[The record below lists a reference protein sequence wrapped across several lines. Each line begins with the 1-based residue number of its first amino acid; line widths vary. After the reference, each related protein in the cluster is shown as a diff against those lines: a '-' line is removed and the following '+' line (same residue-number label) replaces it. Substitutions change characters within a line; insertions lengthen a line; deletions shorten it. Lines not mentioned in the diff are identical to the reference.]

1 MQSQPVKSMRYVEL
15 NPESIEQALNEWS
28 PRLAGAGVVALLP
41 EAEKDG
47 VPILQTICRQRGLA
61 LAGAIFPALVGE
73 QRFLTQ
79 GAWLLCF
86 DRMPPYFLLPAVNA
100 AGDAAGQIVAA
111 AREGL
116 KACPAE
122 APKPTLF
129 MIFDGMVPNVA
140 SILDGIYLALSNRVE
155 YGGINAGSET
165 FQPMPCLFDT
175 TQLVGDGVLGLLLPG
190 SMAPMLEHGFA
201 QPERA
206 MSATST
212 EGNRI
217 AMIDWRPAFDVYQEI
232 IREQYGIELTRDNFY
247 EYAVHFPFGI
257 LRANGD
263 VVVRIPVALTDDGS
277 LYCVG
282 EIPENAML
290 VLLRAPAPGANG
302 CIARLADHLR
312 GAHGALQGTQLL
324 TFYCAGRR
332 MHLGDDAEKELAEL
346 QAESGVGEMAGA
358 LSLGEIGST
367 VRWGYPMFHNATLVC
382 SPWPAT

>member
-1 MQSQPVKSMRYVEL
+1 MRYVEL
-15 NPESIEQALNEWS
+15 NRESIEQALNEWS
-28 PRLAGAGVVALLP
+28 PRQAGAGVVALLP
-41 EAEKDG
+41 EAEKG
-47 VPILQTICRQRGLA
+47 NLSVLQAACRQFGLA
-61 LAGAIFPALVGE
+61 LAGGIFPALIRQE
-73 QRFLTQ
+73 AFLTS
-79 GAWLLCF
+79 GAWLLRF
-86 DRMPPYFLLPAVNA
+86 DQMPPYFLLPAVNA
-100 AGDAAGQIVAA
+100 TGNAACAVVAA

-116 KACPAE
+116 KSCPPG

-129 MIFDGMVPNVA
+129 LLFDGMVPNVA
-140 SILDGIYLALSNRVE
+140 SILDDIYLELSNRVE
-155 YGGINAGSET
+155 YGGVNAGSET
-165 FQPMPCLFDT
+165 FQPMPCLFDE
-175 TQLVGDGVLGLLLPG
+175 TQVVGDGVLGLLLPG
-190 SMAPMLEHGFA
+190 TMAPTLEHGFE
-201 QPERA
+201 QPEQA

-232 IREQYGIELTRDNFY
+232 IKLQYGIDLTRDNFY

-263 VVVRIPVALTDDGS
+263 VVVRIPVALTEDGS

-290 VLLRAPAPGANG
+290 VLLQAPTAGANG
-302 CIARLADHLR
+302 CIARLADDLR
-312 GAHGALQGTQLL
+312 DAHGTMQGTQLL

-332 MHLGDDAEKELAEL
+332 MHLGEDAEKELAEL
-346 QAESGVGEMAGA
+346 QAATAVGEMGGA

-382 SPWPAT
+382 SPWPMA